1 MQFFKTILMA
11 LTLIV
16 SGLSNPVF
24 AGDKDPLFIAL
35 SSDATR
41 RVGHALPFS

>member
-11 LTLIV
+11 LALIV

-35 SSDATR
+35 LISASRLFGVVLHFA
-41 RVGHALPFS
+41 